1 MISIYKNNYSFHLF
15 NLLLILNSSLLF
27 SSNCNDNSAL
37 NFNQSSNSNIECVYF
52 DIPSLQQT
60 DEDIDY
66 EIDLL
71 SFSSGNENEIS
82 NLSFSVDCSN
92 ISYIESCVLSDTY
105 LTVVLIDNYDSTTDV
120 IDLTIT
126 YDISDDLLMPIIKS
140 DSFYISVNAIN
151 DPPQIDSNNN
161 LQASINNLFEY
172 VVEVSDVDND
182 AFTFSLTDNPF
193 GVQLIAHSSIAIV
206 SYTPS
211 DTDNFINCFGDEECF
226 SFTIQTSD
234 NGNPS
239 LSTSENFLIK
249 IVSND
254 NVLPIITVLDIDNY
268 NEDELITIYF
278 NIDDD
283 DISITD
289 LTFLCI
295 YSRLGS
301 TNNQYHEV
309 SSGNNVSDY
318 KVVFQPFNNWNGE
331 FEIKI
336 IADDQ
341 SSFITYTLTLDLAP
355 VNDIPIISNY
365 QNISFNEGDYDNIT
379 PYLRNIYLVDSDQNS
394 FANENPFNFA
404 DIGYTLIWHG
414 DNIDGVDSNE
424 NQNISSE
431 FSRNGSSNTVFNYF
445 YTQDADWYGTEY
457 FEVIVDDGE
466 SGPVSR
472 VFPVTINN
480 INDAPVLIDI
490 EDQII
495 NEDSNII
502 LTIIANDIDSDNL
515 FYTMT
520 GNHASYLFNDN
531 ILTITPDDNYYGN
544 LDLSINVSDGDLSTN
559 DSFTLTIL
567 SINDLPYTEDLNSIL
582 NEDDAYHLINM
593 NGTIIDDLCNSE
605 ILNASDNST
614 VCNCN
619 DLQEGACDIEDINLS
634 FKLYSNVSN
643 GNLYLDIDNS
653 LILNEN
659 DLLLNSKVYYDPE
672 SDFFGLDEFVYEV
685 CDQELACSLGT
696 VNLIINAS
704 NDIPSIDNEANSITI
719 NEDNITSLINII
731 ASDIDGDDLTYS
743 IRDVPSAGLLFKDL
757 DNQNSVN
764 LKDQLDG
771 SMLYYTPN
779 LNFNGEDSFSFRVSD
794 GISSNE
800 GVYNIIILPVND
812 NPIANEIEG
821 SIEIVEDTPVLISL
835 SGSDVDEDTL
845 QFIMVSLP
853 NNGTITNDEGMQLDI
868 NSIISENTNSDGY
881 LTNLTYTPYLN
892 WIGEDTFSFMIND
905 MQGEDNSLSNIMEV
919 NIIVSQINDTPILN
933 CPDGNCNLLLSDINA
948 IYEDCS
954 PIESDSN
961 IACDSVDGIIIEDL
975 RVFYNSSSDI
985 CSSNHLWYD
994 IDCYNSIDPEDF
1006 DFGIAI
1012 DMSSAIDDF
1021 DSNIGSWKYKKQCA
1035 EGYIDL
1041 TSSLAATC
1049 NFLLLDHMDEL
1060 FFRPNDNYH
1069 TTADI
1074 QTFPSIVFHAW
1085 DKTEYVNAGD
1095 VINESCV
1102 TSLLNSS
1109 SFSESSITAS
1119 VEVLSVNDNPIANE
1133 IEGSIEIVEDT
1144 PVLISL
1150 SGSDVDED
1158 TLQFIMVS
1166 LPNNGTITN
1175 DEGMQLDINSI
1186 ISENTN
1192 SDGYLTNLTY
1202 TPYLNWIGEDTFS
1215 FMINDMQ
1222 GEDNSLS
1229 NIMEVNII
1237 VSQINDTPILNCPDG
1252 NCNLLLSDINA
1263 IYEDCSPI
1271 ESDSNIACDSVDGI
1285 IIEDLRV
1292 FYNSSSD
1299 ICSSN
1304 HLWYD
1309 IDCYNSIDPEDF
1321 DFGIAI
1327 DMSSAID
1334 DFDSNIGSWKYKKQG
1349 AEGYID
1355 LTSSLAATC
1364 NFLLLDHMD
1373 ELFFRPNDNYH
1384 TTADIQTFPSIVFH
1398 AWDKTEYVNAGD
1410 VINESCVTSLLN
1422 SSSFS
1427 ESSITASVEV
1437 LSVNDTPHSNIL
1449 DLEPSYKEFCPQ
1461 QDNPSCNET
1470 GIYEILIEFTDLLDS
1485 NGEIYSDDMFF
1496 YVSSTTISEN
1506 SQQSLFSNIPFNI
1519 NPYDPTNFINQSSG
1533 DVIEKRGN
1541 ELYLKLNLIE
1551 YVNGSAEITIVGYD
1565 RENFDEG
1572 LFTEQTFIFVV
1583 EQVNNKINQFE
1594 IIPNIGLYEDYNDK
1608 IINNDIMLYP
1618 YNFTNEDDLY
1628 IKYPPYI
1635 YNNNI
1640 ITVNDINADN
1650 FLAVQEF
1657 MIENPPNMGEIYFMW
1672 NRNLDTYLDYDIDEM
1687 LNAEPYNL
1695 YYRLEFIDSDNNI
1708 FVLKDS
1714 ILENFTN
1721 LENAYTKIKFSKGP
1735 FKKYKNGDIYNPESI
1750 PNQEALID
1758 TTGLTFYNWRIVAD
1772 NYQTSSQDINTEYD
1786 FYNTKS
1792 ELSENAYAINLIIPK
1807 FNYDFSI
1814 NDIYPNYFDLYLS
1827 PVPTNFLNSFSNN
1840 YEFLTL
1846 NQNSE
1851 IYIDYPNNN
1860 LDEVLNADFLD
1871 FPNNEQNIFLVNDDI
1886 NQFGPCV
1893 FFAPIQNSV
1902 GNINISK
1909 TEVNFNQVIPNVFNT
1924 IESSS
1929 QDFSVQFNPNNQFN
1943 MIIYEREY
1951 NEIMLNDSNLDIL
1964 SNLFI
1969 IKANNTQAPKARINY
1984 ILNSNLE
1991 DVSNVTFCRYDN
2003 GSIEK
2008 ISSKI
2013 NNGILSADIE
2023 KFGSF
2028 LVIFDSISS
2037 DNEIPLQ
2044 TSLLSCFPN
2053 PFNPSTIINY
2063 FLSKESDI
2071 RFKVFNVK
2079 GQVVFI
2085 SDKIS
2090 AKSGY
2095 NNYQWSALDSS
2106 GNLLPSGIYIISMSS
2121 NNEFFT
2127 KKITLLK

>member
-1 MISIYKNNYSFHLF
+1 MINIYKNNYSFHLF

-27 SSNCNDNSAL
+27 SYNCNDNSAL

-52 DIPSLQQT
+52 NIPSLQQT
-60 DEDIDY
+60 EEDIDY

-71 SFSSGNENEIS
+71 SFASGNEDEIN

-92 ISYIESCVLSDTY
+92 ISYIGSCVLSDTY

-126 YDISDDLLMPIIKS
+126 YDISDDLLIPIIKS

-182 AFTFSLTDNPF
+182 SFTFSLTDNPF
-193 GVQLIAHSSIAIV
+193 GVQLIDHSSIAIV

-211 DTDNFINCFGDEECF
+211 DTDNFINCFDEEECF

-239 LSTSENFLIK
+239 LSASESFLIK
-249 IVSND
+249 VVSND
-254 NVLPIITVLDIDNY
+254 NTLPIITVLDIDNY

-283 DISITD
+283 DINITD

-301 TNNQYHEV
+301 TNNQYHQV

-318 KVVFQPFNNWNGE
+318 KVTFQPFNNWNGE

-341 SSFITYTLTLDLAP
+341 SSFITYALTLDLGP

-394 FANENPFNFA
+394 FANENPFSFA
-404 DIGYTLIWHG
+404 DIDYTLIWHG
-414 DNIDGVDSNE
+414 DNIDGVDSSE
-424 NQNISSE
+424 NQNIFSE
-431 FSRNGSSNTVFNYF
+431 FSRNGSSNTIFNYF
-445 YTQDADWYGTEY
+445 YAQDIDWYGTEY

-472 VFPVTINN
+472 VFPVTIDNV
-480 INDAPVLIDI
+480 NDAPELTDI

-495 NEDSNII
+495 NEDNNII

-531 ILTITPDDNYYGN
+531 ILTISPDDNYYGN

-582 NEDDAYHLINM
+582 NEDDTYHLINM

-634 FKLYSNVSN
+634 FKLHSNVSN
-643 GNLYLDIDNS
+643 GNLYLDVDNS
-653 LILNEN
+653 IILNEN
-659 DLLLNSKVYYDPE
+659 DLLLNSKVYYNPA

-719 NEDNITSLINII
+719 SEDNISSLINII
-731 ASDIDGDDLTYS
+731 SSDIDGDELTYS
-743 IRDVPSAGLLFKDL
+743 IIDTPSAGLLFKDSE
-757 DNQNSVN
+757 NQNSFN
-764 LKDQLDG
+764 LQDQIDG

-794 GISSNE
+794 GISSIE
-800 GVYNIIILPVND
+800 GVYNIIISPVND

-821 SIEIVEDTPVLISL
+821 SIETVEDTPLLISL

-845 QFIMVSLP
+845 QFIVVSLP
-853 NNGTITNDEGMQLDI
+853 SNGTITNDEGMQLEI
-868 NSIISENTNSDGY
+868 NSIISENANSDGY
-881 LTNLTYTPYLN
+881 LTNLTYTPHLD
-892 WIGEDTFSFMIND
+892 WIGEDTFSFKIND
-905 MQGEDNSLSNIMEV
+905 MQEEDNSLSNIMEV

-933 CPDGNCNLLLSDINA
+933 CPNGNCNLLLSDINA

-975 RVFYNSSSDI
+975 RVFYD
-985 CSSNHLWYD
+985 SSN
-994 IDCYNSIDPEDF
+994 
-1006 DFGIAI
+1006 
-1012 DMSSAIDDF
+1012 
-1021 DSNIGSWKYKKQCA
+1021 
-1035 EGYIDL
+1035 
-1041 TSSLAATC
+1041 
-1049 NFLLLDHMDEL
+1049 
-1060 FFRPNDNYH
+1060 
-1069 TTADI
+1069 
-1074 QTFPSIVFHAW
+1074 
-1085 DKTEYVNAGD
+1085 
-1095 VINESCV
+1095 
-1102 TSLLNSS
+1102 
-1109 SFSESSITAS
+1109 
-1119 VEVLSVNDNPIANE
+1119 
-1133 IEGSIEIVEDT
+1133 
-1144 PVLISL
+1144 
-1150 SGSDVDED
+1150 
-1158 TLQFIMVS
+1158 
-1166 LPNNGTITN
+1166 
-1175 DEGMQLDINSI
+1175 
-1186 ISENTN
+1186 
-1192 SDGYLTNLTY
+1192 
-1202 TPYLNWIGEDTFS
+1202 
-1215 FMINDMQ
+1215 
-1222 GEDNSLS
+1222 
-1229 NIMEVNII
+1229 
-1237 VSQINDTPILNCPDG
+1237 
-1252 NCNLLLSDINA
+1252 
-1263 IYEDCSPI
+1263 
-1271 ESDSNIACDSVDGI
+1271 
-1285 IIEDLRV
+1285 
-1292 FYNSSSD
+1292 D

-1355 LTSSLAATC
+1355 LTSSLATTC

-1384 TTADIQTFPSIVFH
+1384 TTEDIQTFPSIVFH

-1410 VINESCVTSLLN
+1410 LMNESCVNSLLN

-1427 ESSITASVEV
+1427 ESSITASVEI
-1437 LSVNDTPHSNIL
+1437 LSVNDTPHSNIIDL
-1449 DLEPSYKEFCPQ
+1449 DPSYKEFCPQ

-1470 GIYEILIEFTDLLDS
+1470 GIYEILIEFADLLDS
-1485 NGEIYSDDMFF
+1485 NDEIYSDDMFF

-1519 NPYDPTNFINQSSG
+1519 NPYDPTNFINQSSA

-1541 ELYLKLNLIE
+1541 ELYLKLNLVE
-1551 YVNGSAEITIVGYD
+1551 YANGSAEITIVGYD

-1572 LFTEQTFIFVV
+1572 LSTEQTFTFVV
-1583 EQVNNKINQFE
+1583 EQVNNKISQFE
-1594 IIPNIGLYEDYNDK
+1594 IIPNIGLYEDYNDN
-1608 IINNDIMLYP
+1608 IINNDIMLYQD
-1618 YNFTNEDDLY
+1618 NFTNDDDLY

-1640 ITVNDINADN
+1640 ITVDYINADN

-1735 FKKYKNGDIYNPESI
+1735 FKKYKDGDIYNPESI
-1750 PNQEALID
+1750 PNPEALID

-1772 NYQTSSQDINTEYD
+1772 NYQTNSQDINTEYD

-1827 PVPTNFLNSFSNN
+1827 PVPTNFINSFSNN
-1840 YEFLTL
+1840 YELLTL
-1846 NQNSE
+1846 NENSE
-1851 IYIDYPNNN
+1851 IYIDYPNNT
-1860 LDEVLNADFLD
+1860 LDETLKADFLD

-1893 FFAPIQNSV
+1893 FFAPIENSV
-1902 GNINISK
+1902 GNLNISK
-1909 TEVNFNQVIPNVFNT
+1909 TEVNFNQVTPNVFNT
-1924 IESSS
+1924 VESSS

-1969 IKANNTQAPKARINY
+1969 IKANNIQASKAQINY

-2003 GSIEK
+2003 GNIEK

-2023 KFGSF
+2023 NFGSF

-2053 PFNPSTIINY
+2053 PFNPSTSINY

-2071 RFKVFNVK
+2071 RFKIFNVT

-2085 SDKIS
+2085 SDNIS

-2095 NNYQWSALDSS
+2095 NNYQWSALDNS
-2106 GNLLPSGIYIISMSS
+2106 GNLLPSGIYIVSMSS